1 MDDGA
6 INVALFRGGLIAAC
20 LIGLFVFQVN
30 AQQKNTGVQMIGDST
45 AFKPGMEVV
54 LSGVIRDAKTGKS
67 IEGVTIYIERL
78 NTGTVTD
85 ASGRYQITLPPGS
98 YSVRFQYLGME
109 TVNRKIHLLSDGHLN
124 ITMREKSLSMDEVI
138 IKGNAQGGNVKSAV
152 TGINELNIA
161 QISQLPSLLGVSDVV
176 HTLLLL
182 PGVNTV
188 GEGASGFNVRGGMT
202 DQNLVL
208 LNGAP
213 LFNSSHV
220 LGLFS
225 VFNPDAVDNFTLYKG
240 YIPARFGGRLSSVLD
255 VHMKEGDYDRYQVKG
270 GVGIASGRLSVQ
282 GPIVKD
288 KTSFLAGVRSTYS
301 DWVLGLA
308 QNLDVKRSKA
318 GFYDA
323 NINLSQRF
331 DENNRVELSFYG
343 SHDNFR
349 YSDKFGYSW
358 GTKLGNLR
366 WDKIFSN
373 HLMMEVS
380 AVFGDYSSSNYDP
393 QGFDASV
400 LNNGIRY
407 DQFKS
412 DFLYKPNGKHMID
425 FGAERVDYNEKPET
439 IGPYNKTSNLTF
451 EEVSKGRGRTLSLYV
466 SDDYTIS
473 SRLLLSLGLRYSLF
487 QDLGPGNVYSYQAG
501 MPRDV
506 STITDSTQ
514 YGRGKVIAHYAG
526 FEPRV
531 SIRYNL
537 DAASSV
543 KISYVRMQQFIHQI
557 SNSTSST
564 PADIWQV
571 SNTFIPGEKADNFSV
586 GYYRNFNDDTWE
598 TSLELFYK
606 RTSDLLLY
614 KNFAQLH
621 LNNHLETELL
631 EGKGKAYGVELS
643 IKKTSGKWTGWL
655 SYAYTR
661 SLERSTVS
669 YPSEQVNGNDWF
681 PSDFDRPQNISLVA
695 KRQIAK
701 RSAFSF
707 SIVYDTG
714 RPITAIVSSY
724 EQGQTIIPE
733 YSSRNGYRIPD
744 YIRLDVSFTIGDNI
758 WKNRVVNPNKK
769 YHDSLTISFYNVLG
783 RENAY
788 SVFYKR
794 PPDLYIPQSYK
805 LSVLGTIIPS
815 VTYNFNF

>member
-1 MDDGA
+1 MCLT
-6 INVALFRGGLIAAC
+6 VLIA
-20 LIGLFVFQVN
+20 LQVN
-30 AQQKNTGVQMIGDST
+30 AQQRNTGIQIIGDST
-45 AFKPGMEVV
+45 ASKPGLEAV
-54 LSGVIRDAKTGKS
+54 LSGVIRDAKSGKP
-67 IEGVTIYIERL
+67 IEGVTVYVARL
-78 NTGTVTD
+78 NAGTVTD
-85 ASGRYQITLPPGS
+85 ANGRYHVTLPPGK
-98 YSVRFQYLGME
+98 YSVRFQYLAME

-124 ITMREKSLSMDEVI
+124 ISMKEKSLYMDEVI
-138 IKGNAQGGNVKSAV
+138 VKGNTQGGNVNSGV
-152 TGINELNIA
+152 TGIDQLNITE
-161 QISQLPSLLGVSDVV
+161 ISQLPSLLGVSDVV

-255 VHMKEGDYDRYQVKG
+255 VHMKDGDYDKYLVKG

-282 GPIVKD
+282 GPITKD

-308 QNLDVKRSKA
+308 NNLDVKKSRA

-323 NINLSQRF
+323 NLILSHRF
-331 DENNRVELSFYG
+331 NENNRLRLSFYG

-366 WDKIFSN
+366 WDKVFAN
-373 HLMMEVS
+373 NLMMEVS
-380 AVFGDYSSSNYDP
+380 AVFGDYSSSNDKP
-393 QGFDASV
+393 AGFDAS
-400 LNNGIRY
+400 LLKNGIRY
-407 DQFKS
+407 NQFKS
-412 DFLYKPNGKHMID
+412 DFLYKPSNKHAID
-425 FGAERVDYNEKPET
+425 FGAGWIDYDEKPET
-439 IGPYNKTSNLTF
+439 IAPYNQTSDVTYDK
-451 EEVSKGRGRTLSLYV
+451 VSKGRGRTLSLYL

-473 SRLLLSLGLRYSLF
+473 SRLLLSVGLRYSLF

-501 MPRDV
+501 MPMDA

-514 YGRGKVIAHYAG
+514 YGSGKVIAHYAG
-526 FEPRV
+526 FEPRA

-537 DAASSV
+537 SATSSV
-543 KISYVRMQQFIHQI
+543 KMSYDRMQQFIHQI

-571 SNTFIPGEKADNFSV
+571 SNSFIPGEKADNFSV
-586 GYYRNFNDDTWE
+586 GYYRNFNNDTWE

-606 RTSDLLLY
+606 RTSNLLLY

-643 IKKTSGKWTGWL
+643 IKKTTGKWTGWL

-661 SLERSTVS
+661 SLERSIIS
-669 YPSEQVNGNDWF
+669 YSTEQINGNDWF

-695 KRQIAK
+695 KRKIAK

-733 YSSRNGYRIPD
+733 YSRRNEYRIPD

-758 WKNRVVNPNKK
+758 WKNRVVNPDRK

-783 RENAY
+783 RKNAY

-794 PPDLYIPQSYK
+794 PPNLYIPQSYK

-815 VTYNFNF
+815 ITYNFNF